1 MKLGIAAGSVLAA
14 ALASFGSMAP
24 LAAQGYP
31 PPSPYSSRYDGGY
44 RFELTPTVSYRFGGE
59 LDGGEDAFFDT
70 DLEVDE
76 SVAYGVTLDFPLS
89 SNLQL
94 ELLANRQSSEL
105 QFDEDLFGS
114 ETGIADIDVS
124 YYHVGL
130 LWQGRHP
137 RITPFFVASLGV
149 ANLDP
154 DVPGASSED
163 RFSASLG
170 GGVKIFLSENVGLR
184 FEGRGFVSDYDSD
197 DRNNNR
203 CDYHD
208 DYDDSCYDD
217 SFSQGQVS
225 VGLIFA
231 W

>member
-1 MKLGIAAGSVLAA
+1 MDD
-14 ALASFGSMAP
+14 
-24 LAAQGYP
+24 
-31 PPSPYSSRYDGGY
+31 SP
-44 RFELTPTVSYRFGGE
+44 
-59 LDGGEDAFFDT
+59 AF
-70 DLEVDE
+70 
-76 SVAYGVTLDFPLS
+76 GVTLDFPLS
-89 SNLQL
+89 STLQL
-94 ELLANRQSSEL
+94 ELLASRQSSEL
-105 QFDEDLFGS
+105 QFDQDLFGS
-114 ETGIADIDVS
+114 ATGVADIDVS

-149 ANLDP
+149 ASLEP

-170 GGVKIFLSENVGLR
+170 AGVKVFFSENVGLR

-197 DRNNNR
+197 SRDNDDFCYYDDR
-203 CDYHD
+203 
-208 DYDDSCYDD
+208 YDDSCYDD

>member
-1 MKLGIAAGSVLAA
+1 MKLGIAAGLALVTA
-14 ALASFGSMAP
+14 AAP

-31 PPSPYSSRYDGGY
+31 PPYPSPHSSRYDGGY
-44 RFELTPTVSYRFGGE
+44 RFELTPTVGYRWGGE

-76 SVAYGVTLDFPLS
+76 GAAYGITLDFPLS

-94 ELLANRQSSEL
+94 ELLASRQSSEL

-114 ETGIADIDVS
+114 ETGVADIDVS

-170 GGVKIFLSENVGLR
+170 GGVKVFFSENVGLR
-184 FEGRGFVSDYDSD
+184 FEGRGFWSDYDSD
-197 DRNNNR
+197 DDRDHDDF
-203 CDYHD
+203 CHYHD